1 MSAGFIAALCVTAL
15 SLTAMILIS
24 RRGGHSWKSR
34 LSSFFFL
41 FVIMGSAAFMLY
53 DAGIIGKKKIIR
65 DFHVSE
71 FETARAFILG
81 KFISESYP
89 GIGVIIVSGT
99 DEIDKNLNDVRIAS
113 LKKGLGTGVK
123 ILATAT
129 LGTER
134 DKKNGY
140 LQYSGNVSSVDF
152 DLLLSKHEGC
162 GVIVST
168 LPFPKNFKKM
178 KMFTYSE
185 SERVGLA
192 VLYGNPY
199 RDTAEVRD
207 GKLLAFTCDRP
218 MWTYS
223 PNVPSDPKAAFDM
236 RYLLV
241 YSDNLDDIVKK
252 NPNFIR
258 RR

>member
-1 MSAGFIAALCVTAL
+1 MSAGFITALCVTAL
-15 SLTAMILIS
+15 SLIGMILIS
-24 RRGGHSWKSR
+24 RVGGRSWKSR
-34 LSSFFFL
+34 LSSFFLL
-41 FVIMGSAAFMLY
+41 FVIMASAAFMLY

-71 FETARAFILG
+71 FEAARAFILG
-81 KFISESYP
+81 KFISECYP

-99 DEIDKNLNDVRIAS
+99 DETDKNLNDVRIAS

-123 ILATAT
+123 ILATAA

-134 DKKNGY
+134 DEKTGY
-140 LQYSGNVSSVDF
+140 LHYSKNVSSVDF
-152 DLLLSKHEGC
+152 DLLLSKYEGC
-162 GVIVST
+162 GAIIST
-168 LPFPKNFKKM
+168 LPLPKNFKKM

-199 RDTAEVRD
+199 RDTSDVKD

-218 MWTYS
+218 MWTYN
-223 PNVPSDPKAAFDM
+223 PKVPADPMAAFDM
-236 RYLLV
+236 RYLLI

-252 NPNFIR
+252 YPNFIR
-258 RR
+258 KR